1 MSTTRN
7 ILSCLALLGFQVFL
21 VAIMPNSL
29 MAQTAK
35 ELVEKGIYQEET
47 VGDLDKA
54 IVQYQEALKA
64 SQDSITV
71 AAEAQFRLAGCLEK
85 QGKTKQAEA
94 AYQVVIDK
102 FGAASQ
108 WVSKAKA
115 QLSED
120 IKLLPVPWGEGDE
133 IHLSMKMLNG
143 KVIGHQIF
151 KIASVTQENQKYWEC
166 QTWQRASV
174 NSQAGYSRVLVD
186 SKTFFPLKSEWDHTA
201 FGSVKADYSKGKV
214 SLLNTAV
221 SEEKRDVILDE
232 DCYDNEQTAQV
243 FRRLPLKVG
252 MRIKSLPLFPTLG
265 GTPIPLGLTVSKLE
279 EIEVP
284 AGKFECFR
292 IDLDIGQSFFIS
304 NDKNRYIVRFQ
315 AGGISADLVK
325 VQPITDK
332 PSELTLPSFSAT
344 LPVGWH
350 SFELGLRKNAREK
363 LHREL
368 ITQRIYIDSYLK
380 VRPIKELSG
389 RKTPVSWMKK
399 VIKNVTKSTPGLTLT
414 DSGVESVKI
423 NGQDAAVATWTY
435 TKNEKKFKAR
445 RWTIWGKDDV
455 FGLQANIPEKDF
467 DTWIPRFEKMANS
480 VQAK

>member
-1 MSTTRN
+1 MMTMTNLAR
-7 ILSCLALLGFQVFL
+7 CLTLLGFQVFL
-21 VAIMPNSL
+21 VAIMSNSL
-29 MAQTAK
+29 VAETAK

-54 IVQYQEALKA
+54 IAEYQEALKA
-64 SQDSITV
+64 SQDSIVV

-85 QGKTKQAEA
+85 QGKSKEAEA
-94 AYQVVIDK
+94 AYQAVIDK
-102 FGAASQ
+102 FGAASE
-108 WVSKAKA
+108 WVKKAKA
-115 QLSED
+115 QLSDE

-133 IHLSMKMLNG
+133 MHMAMKVFSG
-143 KVIGHQIF
+143 EVIGHQVF
-151 KIASVTQENQKYWEC
+151 RIASVTQENRKYWEC
-166 QTWQRASV
+166 QGWQKISA
-174 NSQAGYSRVLVD
+174 NGQAGYSRVLVD
-186 SKTFFPLKSEWDHTA
+186 SKTFFPVSSEWDHTA
-201 FGSVKADYSKGKV
+201 LGSAKADYSDGKV

-221 SEEKRDVILDE
+221 SQDKKDISLEKNH
-232 DCYDNEQTAQV
+232 YDNEQGAQV

-252 MRIKSLPLFPTLG
+252 MRIKSLPLVSTLG
-265 GTPIPLGLTVSKLE
+265 GAKVPLGLTVSKLE

-292 IDLDIGQSFFIS
+292 IDLNVGQTFYIS

-325 VQPITDK
+325 VQSVTDK
-332 PSELTLPSFSAT
+332 PSELELPSFSAT

-350 SFELGLRKNAREK
+350 SFESDLRKNAGEK

-368 ITQRIYIDSYLK
+368 NTQHVNIDSYLK

-389 RKTPVSWMKK
+389 DKTPVSWMKE
-399 VIKNVTKSTPGLTLT
+399 VIKNVTKSTPGLTLS
-414 DSGVESVKI
+414 DSGVEAIKI

-435 TKNEKKFKAR
+435 TKKEKKFKAR

-455 FGLQANIPEKDF
+455 IGLQANIPEKDF
-467 DTWIPRFEKMANS
+467 DTWIPRFEKVANS
-480 VQAK
+480 VKAK